1 MSRVMSMRAL
11 LSSFVFLFAISGVTT
26 SAVDDVIPVEPAE
39 STPAKKAALDWVNSN
54 ESSLSSWSDR
64 IWEHAETSLKEFES
78 AALLADELEKA
89 GFAVTRGVSDMATA
103 FVAEY
108 GSGKPVIGI
117 LAEYDALPNLSQNS
131 VSHPDPLQEGGAGHG
146 CGHNVFGAGSVGAAL
161 AVRHAMESQGIEGT
175 IRLYGCPAE
184 ENYSAKTYMGRDGW
198 FDDLDAALHWHP
210 GSTNGVGL
218 GSNNALNGVE
228 IEFFGQSAHAG
239 GSPWSGKS
247 ALDAVELT
255 NIGMNYL
262 REHVELTSR
271 IHYIVNNGGAAPNIV
286 PDHAK
291 VWYMIRDKDR
301 QGVEY
306 LHERLLDC
314 AKGASLM
321 TRTTYKVN
329 ILEGTWNMLINE
341 SGSKLMYGNL
351 LMVGPPPFTEKE
363 QEYARAIQKE
373 LGIEEKG
380 MASEIEPLTRPAS
393 FTGSGSSDVA
403 DVSWITPTIGL
414 SVALSP
420 MGSPGH
426 HWSTVACGGMS
437 IGHKTLTTGAKTLAA
452 TALDLYESPDLLEQ
466 MRSEWEKQTDGIQY
480 KSAIPEGQ
488 KPPQFQPEQ
497 EPR

>member
-1 MSRVMSMRAL
+1 MRRAMAERVYL
-11 LSSFVFLFAISGVTT
+11 FPFFVLFALMGTNT
-26 SAVDDVIPVEPAE
+26 KAVDDVIPVEPAE
-39 STPAKKAALDWVNSN
+39 ATPAKKTAMDWIDAN
-54 ESSLSSWSDR
+54 EPSLSSWSDR
-64 IWEHAETSLKEFES
+64 IWEHAE
-78 AALLADELEKA
+78 
-89 GFAVTRGVSDMATA
+89 
-103 FVAEY
+103 
-108 GSGKPVIGI
+108 
-117 LAEYDALPNLSQNS
+117 
-131 VSHPDPLQEGGAGHG
+131 
-146 CGHNVFGAGSVGAAL
+146 
-161 AVRHAMESQGIEGT
+161 
-175 IRLYGCPAE
+175 
-184 ENYSAKTYMGRDGW
+184 
-198 FDDLDAALHWHP
+198 
-210 GSTNGVGL
+210 
-218 GSNNALNGVE
+218 
-228 IEFFGQSAHAG
+228 
-239 GSPWSGKS
+239 
-247 ALDAVELT
+247 
-255 NIGMNYL
+255 
-262 REHVELTSR
+262 LTSR
-271 IHYIVNNGGAAPNIV
+271 IHYVVNNGGAAPNIV

-341 SGSKLMYGNL
+341 TGSKLMYGNL
-351 LMVGPPPFTEKE
+351 LMVGAPPFTEKE

-393 FTGSGSSDVA
+393 FSGSGSSDVA

-437 IGHKTLTTGAKTLAA
+437 IGHKTLSTGAKTLAV
-452 TALDLYESPDLLEQ
+452 TALDLYNSPDVLEQ
-466 MRSEWEKQTDGIQY
+466 MRSEWEKQTEGIQY
-480 KSAIPEGQ
+480 KSAIPDGQ
-488 KPPQFQPEQ
+488 KPPQFQAEQ